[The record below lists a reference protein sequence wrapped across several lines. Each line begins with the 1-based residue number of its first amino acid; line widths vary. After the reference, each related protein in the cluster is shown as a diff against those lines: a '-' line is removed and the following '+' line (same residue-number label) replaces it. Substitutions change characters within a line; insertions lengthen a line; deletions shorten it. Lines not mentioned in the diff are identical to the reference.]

1 MPRACR
7 KTATNVKNSPGK
19 AHKIGTK
26 SSSAAVP
33 KTNEVALSARSS
45 VINFY
50 LKILS
55 QELRIDTKNTYDTKE
70 IEMFT
75 IELYPSAPLELTR
88 KVEERLRKK
97 TNKINSFVNSSNS
110 SQEMNN
116 RFKVEKMKL
125 KLNK

>member
-7 KTATNVKNSPGK
+7 KRATDVKNSPGK
-19 AHKIGTK
+19 AQEIGTK
-26 SSSAAVP
+26 SGSAAVP
-33 KTNEVALSARSS
+33 KTNEVALSATSS
-45 VINFY
+45 VTNFY

-55 QELRIDTKNTYDTKE
+55 QELRIDTKYTCDTKE

-116 RFKVEKMKL
+116 RFKVEIYEAK
-125 KLNK
+125 NK